1 MAVHSASDQVKT
13 ELNLN
18 DDERY
23 SDYVSSDDCDDEHF
37 NFPANFDEARARR
50 HLLRSRRAILIA
62 LTVEQQRNMGLE
74 VGVNVT
80 AEHPW
85 QQLHKTVLLDYLT
98 ADTADAVRFLENLRS
113 FADDDLVLVGYSDAH
128 SDEQDMFVMF
138 ESATAAQDASVYI
151 EQLEAFERHKTHRA
165 QNKQP
170 RPWQSLGS
178 EAEVAH
184 MQRLAR
190 PPVVDVEVQSVY
202 PMLHPNRTFE
212 MRRTADACDGY
223 AQLVPANAGDFE
235 NVRRRRVDQFVQSAA
250 QRVALEQQTDPLFPS
265 NAWTQY
271 LYEIEQGE
279 STSDRIQNAY
289 LAIFKSV
296 Q

>member
-1 MAVHSASDQVKT
+1 MAVHSASHQVKT
-13 ELNLN
+13 DVHL
-18 DDERY
+18 DDDDRY

-37 NFPANFDEARARR
+37 NFPDNFDEARARR
-50 HLLRSRRAILIA
+50 HLMRSRRAVRIA

-85 QQLHKTVLLDYLT
+85 RQLSKTVLLDYLSD
-98 ADTADAVRFLENLRS
+98 DTAEALRCKEILRS

-128 SDEQDMFVMF
+128 SDEQDVFVLF
-138 ESATAAQDASVYI
+138 DSAAAAHQASVYI
-151 EQLEAFERHKTHRA
+151 EQLEAYERRKTHRA

-170 RPWQSLGS
+170 RPWRSLGS

-202 PMLHPNRTFE
+202 PMQHPHRAFQL
-212 MRRTADACDGY
+212 RRTADACDGY
-223 AQLVPANAGDFE
+223 AQLVPAANAGDFD

-271 LYEIEQGE
+271 LYEIEQSE
-279 STSDRIQNAY
+279 SRRVHALHLLVTEN
-289 LAIFKSV
+289 LFF
-296 Q
+296 